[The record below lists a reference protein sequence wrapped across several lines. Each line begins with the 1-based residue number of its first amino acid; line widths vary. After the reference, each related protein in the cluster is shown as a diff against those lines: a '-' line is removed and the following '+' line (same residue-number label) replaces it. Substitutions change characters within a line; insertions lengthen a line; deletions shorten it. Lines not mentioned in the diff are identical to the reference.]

1 MKNIYQ
7 SPVADSSHISITN
20 ASPAISNLQVYLNNR
35 TISFPDSPFSY
46 GYTTH
51 ATYINNANQYHPD
64 TTILPYIKIPAG
76 YQQLGFG
83 SYGNGNIF
91 GILNNNFAVG
101 GSYSVF
107 VTDTIHH
114 GQLTSV
120 LLQDFVKT
128 TDSTKGQIRFLNLSP
143 DAPPLDLWAY
153 PNGINGYKI
162 FSGCAYLPN
171 DFNSYV
177 NAESFSLI
185 NTGPYYFEATVTG
198 TSTVV
203 LEGEMII
210 PGQNVVTIYTEGYI
224 AGTGTNAINVG
235 VIEYKP

>member
-1 MKNIYQ
+1 MC
-7 SPVADSSHISITN
+7 
-20 ASPAISNLQVYLNNR
+20 L
-35 TISFPDSPFSY
+35 
-46 GYTTH
+46 
-51 ATYINNANQYHPD
+51 
-64 TTILPYIKIPAG
+64 
-76 YQQLGFG
+76 
-83 SYGNGNIF
+83 
-91 GILNNNFAVG
+91 FA
-101 GSYSVF
+101 Y
-107 VTDTIHH
+107 
-114 GQLTSV
+114 
-120 LLQDFVKT
+120 
-128 TDSTKGQIRFLNLSP
+128 
-143 DAPPLDLWAY
+143 
-153 PNGINGYKI
+153 
-162 FSGCAYLPN
+162 